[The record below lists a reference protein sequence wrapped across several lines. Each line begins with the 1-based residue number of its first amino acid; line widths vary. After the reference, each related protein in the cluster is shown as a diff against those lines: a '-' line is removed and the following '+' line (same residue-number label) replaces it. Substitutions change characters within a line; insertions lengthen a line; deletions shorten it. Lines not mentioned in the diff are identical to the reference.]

1 VNVKAISD
9 YSVYVRNPADL
20 STIKFRLDGTLPSA
34 LRVADLIGTCGYFCF
49 CLDCPAHSLGCWY
62 PWTHCLVLNIA
73 FSESS
78 DRRRVVA
85 DKTVK
90 RYIKFGEFV
99 ADLRRVFSNAIK
111 YNGAHLASDT
121 TGITRAV
128 YDAAKML
135 QERLEGLLGPFT
147 MNLAERIDRAKLT
160 NAENQQRQAELR
172 AKLEKEE
179 AEAKKFEQLVS
190 LFIDAAPLLG
200 FTVLSTRRY
209 HVRIDQTIHFFPI
222 CATFR

>member
-1 VNVKAISD
+1 LNDPIFVV
-9 YSVYVRNPADL
+9 L
-20 STIKFRLDGTLPSA
+20 ST
-34 LRVADLIGTCGYFCF
+34 
-49 CLDCPAHSLGCWY
+49 SL
-62 PWTHCLVLNIA
+62 
-73 FSESS
+73 F
-78 DRRRVVA
+78 A

-90 RYIKFGEFV
+90 RYVKFGEFV

-111 YNGAHLASDT
+111 YNGAHLTSDT

-160 NAENQQRQAELR
+160 NAENQQRQAEVR

-190 LFIDAAPLLG
+190 LAISTTLCLLDFAESSCLSEAFSRVPSKYCNHVYPFIDPCLMRLCCCAGAGGAEGHGP
-200 FTVLSTRRY
+200 R
-209 HVRIDQTIHFFPI
+209 VRG
-222 CATFR
+222 RS

>member
-1 VNVKAISD
+1 
-9 YSVYVRNPADL
+9 
-20 STIKFRLDGTLPSA
+20 
-34 LRVADLIGTCGYFCF
+34 
-49 CLDCPAHSLGCWY
+49 
-62 PWTHCLVLNIA
+62 
-73 FSESS
+73 
-78 DRRRVVA
+78 
-85 DKTVK
+85 
-90 RYIKFGEFV
+90 V
-99 ADLRRVFSNAIK
+99 ADLRRVFSNALK

-179 AEAKKFEQLVS
+179 AEAKKFEQLVRFLVCLCFHCRNVAELTAS
-190 LFIDAAPLLG
+190 AISF
-200 FTVLSTRRY
+200 
-209 HVRIDQTIHFFPI
+209 
-222 CATFR
+222 